1 MKFSFCRRQGS
12 FAEIAIQQ
20 TIGELFCKSCG
31 SRAYVKDRPWVSYVD
46 LPFGGTPTRVLW
58 KKHRMICRNNDCETK
73 TWTLGDHRIS
83 AVGCFLTTRAAKW
96 ATKQVGG
103 GRSIREVA
111 AELECD
117 WKVINK
123 AVLIYG
129 EALLSADRKRLK
141 TTTALGLDETLF
153 LRTGK
158 YKTKSWCTTV
168 SDVGNNQ
175 LIDILPTREFV
186 EVASWINTQPEHFRE
201 NLVYGALDMSPT
213 YAAVYSVVL
222 PKVIQ
227 VVDRFH
233 LMRLANLALDT
244 IRRRVQQEQ
253 LSHRGRK
260 TDPLYKIRKLLV
272 MRSDRLDDAMTNR
285 LSSMLELGDP
295 NAEIALGYRIKEA
308 LFDFYEL
315 DDYDTAYQWLSQ
327 IVQHATKASMPPE
340 LKRLGRTIEKW
351 FKKIMAFHLAR
362 VTNAPTEGLNNLIK
376 VVKRIGFGFRSF
388 RNYRV
393 RVLLYAGKPNWRVL
407 DSIVVT

>member
-1 MKFSFCRRQGS
+1 MGQKNVAVYS
-12 FAEIAIQQ
+12 
-20 TIGELFCKSCG
+20 
-31 SRAYVKDRPWVSYVD
+31 
-46 LPFGGTPTRVLW
+46 
-58 KKHRMICRNNDCETK
+58 NNDCETK

-253 LSHRGRK
+253 LTPFGLNGRLLAVLVVADEHAPELQQRIGKRLDVDRTTMVALIDSLQAAGFVERRNEPNDRRGR
-260 TDPLYKIRKLLV
+260 LV
-272 MRSDRLDDAMTNR
+272 HV
-285 LSSMLELGDP
+285 SSKGRRAISEGLE
-295 NAEIALGYRIKEA
+295 
-308 LFDFYEL
+308 
-315 DDYDTAYQWLSQ
+315 
-327 IVQHATKASMPPE
+327 AS
-340 LKRLGRTIEKW
+340 
-351 FKKIMAFHLAR
+351 AR
-362 VTNAPTEGLNNLIK
+362 VESSFLTPRSTRRSKTVIVATCISIFIYYDNAHLK
-376 VVKRIGFGFRSF
+376 VNQCAKS
-388 RNYRV
+388 
-393 RVLLYAGKPNWRVL
+393 
-407 DSIVVT
+407 

>member
-1 MKFSFCRRQGS
+1 MKIKKHNIPAIVDPSQICRALVGLKGIEILFYRRQGS

-253 LSHRGRK
+253 LTPFGLNGRLLAVLVVADEHAPELQQRIGKRLDVDRTTMVALIDSLQAAGFVERRNEPNDRRGR
-260 TDPLYKIRKLLV
+260 LV
-272 MRSDRLDDAMTNR
+272 HV
-285 LSSMLELGDP
+285 SSKGRRAISEGLE
-295 NAEIALGYRIKEA
+295 
-308 LFDFYEL
+308 
-315 DDYDTAYQWLSQ
+315 
-327 IVQHATKASMPPE
+327 AS
-340 LKRLGRTIEKW
+340 
-351 FKKIMAFHLAR
+351 AR
-362 VTNAPTEGLNNLIK
+362 VESSFLTPRSTRRSKTVIVATCISIFIYYDNAHLK
-376 VVKRIGFGFRSF
+376 VNQCAKS
-388 RNYRV
+388 
-393 RVLLYAGKPNWRVL
+393 
-407 DSIVVT
+407 